1 MSLVITSSSQQEYDQ
16 HSQAKIGLENPA
28 SYQNFLKSPLIVDK
42 DSEVAVVSL
51 KCNIDEDTVE
61 INGGEG
67 EGLFLYWGYEDSDNY
82 DGTGEYPHDLD
93 DINTPMRIE
102 LVEGLY
108 TRRSFMNHLQERLE
122 DVMKKAYKEIDT
134 IEVTEDIDTNN
145 VFQGFSIQFVQKGDG
160 SGFTD
165 KPSHTEFSAYLD
177 EDTFLNLIDDDK
189 YTTVEQ
195 YTDNFV
201 ASASGT
207 DILIT
212 GYNASAEGP
221 VCDVI
226 GKAHPLSQVNSKC
239 VIYFNGSSA
248 SGGDDDGYTLGLVRS
263 QGFNNAEG
271 NYDVGTAGGL
281 GSNLNVDAGVNKP
294 ALYTGLEDAVPPF
307 FWDVAFNWAPGED
320 GQVIHCINTN
330 DEDDTDYLMKTI
342 TLANTPTNASLQD
355 KYWDRVEFH
364 IVGETI
370 KVYLG
375 LTGKTTLTTLVDGSN
390 TAFGSRVKPIGVT
403 CNQLY
408 PKIAI
413 HNNDD
418 TNPGTA
424 WLNKY
429 NGHEALGYYE
439 NNFYGLVGLDDAYTP
454 FPEFCEIGDS
464 GVDGVPLR
472 IDLSSIYAT
481 GKILTHDDAGV
492 EQDYT
497 YKGQLS
503 GNRGINNKYVFI
515 TSEYADNEDDPLY
528 FTTREQSGTIAEQGK
543 LGDILGF
550 PAVADQ
556 TEYATSADNGKDI
569 TFSSVKL
576 PDFAPQ
582 ESMFVRLKNMA
593 INSYNANK
601 QSISNIIYACP
612 KFDAQGN
619 TGGLLFYEPS
629 ERVYVKLN
637 NTDKMIVNSL
647 DIDLVNVN
655 EQVIKR
661 SVGNTLIVLHFR
673 KAK

>member
-1 MSLVITSSSQQEYDQ
+1 MSLVITSSSQQEYDRD
-16 HSQAKIGLENPA
+16 SQVKIGLENPA
-28 SYQNFLKSPLIVDK
+28 SYQNFLKSPLIIDK
-42 DSEVAVVSL
+42 DSEVALVSL
-51 KCNIDEDTVE
+51 KCSRDEDTIVIGE
-61 INGGEG
+61 EEG
-67 EGLFLYWGYEDSDNY
+67 EGFFLYWGYEDSDNY

-102 LVEGLY
+102 LVEGTY

-134 IEVTEDIDTNN
+134 ISVTESVDSNN
-145 VFQGFSIQFVQKGDG
+145 VFQGFSIQFVQHGDG
-160 SGFTD
+160 SAFTN
-165 KPSHTEFSAYLD
+165 KPSPTEFSPYID
-177 EDTFLNLIDDDK
+177 EDTFLNLVDEDT

-207 DILIT
+207 DTLIT
-212 GYNASAEGP
+212 GYNATAEGP

-239 VIYFNGSSA
+239 VFYFNGSSA
-248 SGGDDDGYTLGLVRS
+248 GDVTDGYTLGLVRS
-263 QGFNNAEG
+263 QGFNNAVG
-271 NYDVGTAGGL
+271 NYDVGTVGGL
-281 GSNLNVDAGVNKP
+281 GSNINVNASVNKP
-294 ALYTGLEDAVPPF
+294 STYDGAEDAVPPF

-330 DEDDTDYLMKTI
+330 DNEDTDYLIETI
-342 TLANTPTNASLQD
+342 PLLVPVTNAKLQA
-355 KYWDRVEFH
+355 KTWDRVIFEITGEKMDIKLGSAGSATETT
-364 IVGETI
+364 IVSSASTTFGE
-370 KVYLG
+370 
-375 LTGKTTLTTLVDGSN
+375 
-390 TAFGSRVKPIGVT
+390 RVKPIGVT

-424 WLNKY
+424 WLNTW

-439 NNFYGLVGLDDAYTP
+439 NNFYGLVGLDDPYTP
-454 FPEFCEIGDS
+454 FPEFCFIGDT

-481 GKILTHDDAGV
+481 GKILTRDDSGA

-497 YKGQLS
+497 YKGELT
-503 GNRGINNKYVFI
+503 GNRGIDNKYVVI

-528 FTTREQSGTIAEQGK
+528 FTTREQAGTTSGNGR
-543 LGDILGF
+543 LGDILGL
-550 PAVADQ
+550 PAIADQ
-556 TEYATSADNGKDI
+556 TEYAVSADHGADI
-569 TFSSVKL
+569 TFTSTRL
-576 PDFAPQ
+576 PNFAPQ

-593 INSYNANK
+593 INTYNANK

-619 TGGLLFYEPS
+619 TGGLLFYEPA

-637 NTDKMIVNSL
+637 NTEKMIVNSL

-655 EQVIKR
+655 EQVIEEL
-661 SVGNTLIVLHFR
+661 VGNTLIVLHFR
-673 KAK
+673 GAK